1 MHINKVQKST
11 PLIHRQR
18 GRCFPDMDINNEMRV
33 SQFIIL
39 NETHNLSPAG
49 GNGTNINKIILSLLK
64 YFNIPKIKNGK
75 QQIIGR

>member
-1 MHINKVQKST
+1 MHINKVQKSP
-11 PLIHRQR
+11 PLIPRQR

-49 GNGTNINKIILSLLK
+49 GGARRAGVVL
-64 YFNIPKIKNGK
+64 
-75 QQIIGR
+75 